1 MPARRCTLYCF
12 LFERRGLGPLAPHSP
27 AFVSQDTPLHQRH
40 LALSLIFS
48 LPLFFCGESHK
59 REVVCCRC
67 GRLPRWAGGM
77 AALLID
83 RLPGAPLWGGRGVG
97 GQKALPHAATPQHKH
112 RPHGNAYRG
121 PSLFHASSSAGFY
134 LPSSSLSL
142 WLFSWSSKDCFHS
155 FVCLNCWCRSA
166 ALIAWSFGGE
176 GEIGMGGWRRDGE
189 IERLRFFG
197 EGKDSGLASS
207 FLSRPE
213 GDHLGHLTSLS
224 PSQWGGTRPI
234 VQSGHRTCDRSGQQ
248 KLSDSSVP
256 AGRLSFLRPAA
267 WAV

>member
-1 MPARRCTLYCF
+1 MKEKGMF
-12 LFERRGLGPLAPHSP
+12 
-27 AFVSQDTPLHQRH
+27 
-40 LALSLIFS
+40 
-48 LPLFFCGESHK
+48 
-59 REVVCCRC
+59 CRC

-77 AALLID
+77 AAVLID
-83 RLPGAPLWGGRGVG
+83 RLPGAPLWGVRGVG
-97 GQKALPHAATPQHKH
+97 GQKALPHVATPQQKH

-121 PSLFHASSSAGFY
+121 PSLFHALSSVGFY

-142 WLFSWSSKDCFHS
+142 ALLMEFQRLFSFL
-155 FVCLNCWCRSA
+155 CLFESLMQKCSA
-166 ALIAWSFGGE
+166 DSLSFGGE

-213 GDHLGHLTSLS
+213 GDHLGHLTFLS
-224 PSQWGGTRPI
+224 PSQWGRR
-234 VQSGHRTCDRSGQQ
+234 GHGTCDRSGQQ
-248 KLSDSSVP
+248 KLSDSSTP
-256 AGRLSFLRPAA
+256 AGRLNFLRPAA